1 MMSGKRCNDLHIFHV
16 DLWVNDSTDVNILSQ
31 SAGVNDTFI
40 RYNEF
45 SCEISVKVPNQAE
58 DVVLRHLKP
67 TAGEKKIEALNLV

>member
-1 MMSGKRCNDLHIFHV
+1 MRYLILLKLKV
-16 DLWVNDSTDVNILSQ
+16 DFSTDVNILSQ

-45 SCEISVKVPNQAE
+45 SCEISVKVSNQAE
-58 DVVLRHLKP
+58 NVVLRHLKP